1 MPIDTPI
8 CASTEAEKKA
18 FYRTIIE
25 CGVISPIPP
34 IVLVIGT
41 PGSSR
46 VSSLRAAVAEATHNS
61 TRLNTVIVYSRR
73 RIESICGGA
82 GPNTIVFVRDSVD
95 DLACALMRDNPSMP
109 VALFGDS
116 EPSNTAV

>member
-1 MPIDTPI
+1 MPINEPV
-8 CASTEAEKKA
+8 CASTDDQKKA

-34 IVLVIGT
+34 IVLVIGA

-46 VSSLRAAVAEATHNS
+46 VSSLRAAVAESTRSS
-61 TRLNTVIVYSRR
+61 TRLNAVIVYSRR

-95 DLACALMRDNPSMP
+95 DLARALMRDNPSMP
-109 VALFGDS
+109 VALFEDS
-116 EPSNTAV
+116 EPSNTAS